1 MYIFFSRCFT
11 LVYVIPQLA
20 TMFYNGKLLWR
31 VETVDIPNF
40 ERTVFVLFAEAIQT
54 TGVMILFYGSFP
66 QLSIINILVLSSS
79 LYIFPTFGKC
89 IWNISQLE
97 SCLQLC
103 NKEIW
108 KNVFQFNL
116 VILHGG
122 TMIMFIVLFSK
133 MDEWNHW
140 TLFQLLLLGAIFT
153 LFGWCKFSSIYNE
166 MKMIDFKTKQNN
178 GCPNNN
184 AFIQCMICIW
194 RIIIF
199 CIGVVVMS
207 IKFKRINEWNEF
219 FVIFCGEKTVFNST
233 SVSS

>member
-1 MYIFFSRCFT
+1 M
-11 LVYVIPQLA
+11 V
-20 TMFYNGKLLWR
+20 YNGKLLWK
-31 VETVDIPNF
+31 VETVAIPTF

-66 QLSIINILVLSSS
+66 QLSIINSLIVSSG
-79 LYIFPTFGKC
+79 LYILPTFGKC
-89 IWNISQLE
+89 IWNILQLE
-97 SCLQLC
+97 SRLQPC

-108 KNVFQFNL
+108 NNVFQFSL

-166 MKMIDFKTKQNN
+166 MKMIDWSFVI
-178 GCPNNN
+178 GPNHN

-207 IKFKRINEWNEF
+207 IEFERITEWNDF
-219 FVIFCGEKTVFNST
+219 FVIFCGDKTILNST
-233 SVSS
+233 SVS